1 MGSLT
6 VRDIPDNQLA
16 GLAEDAR
23 RNSRSMSAEV
33 RELIAERDRK
43 REVARSVARMRE
55 IREQSKGL
63 LGPWPDS
70 VALIRAVRDE
80 E

>member
-1 MGSLT
+1 MAT
-6 VRDIPDNQLA
+6 ATARNVDNGDYAHLSEGAEEA
-16 GLAEDAR
+16 G
-23 RNSRSMSAEV
+23 RSISDEL
-33 RELIAERDRK
+33 RILIADYARK
-43 REVARSVARMRE
+43 REVAESVVRMRE

-80 E
+80 G

>member
-1 MGSLT
+1 LATATARNVDDKDYAHLSEGAEESG
-6 VRDIPDNQLA
+6 RSISDQL
-16 GLAEDAR
+16 R
-23 RNSRSMSAEV
+23 I
-33 RELIAERDRK
+33 LIAEYARK
-43 REVARSVARMRE
+43 REVAKSVARMQE

>member
-1 MGSLT
+1 MATAT
-6 VRDIPDNQLA
+6 VRNVDDKDYAHLSEGADEA
-16 GLAEDAR
+16 G
-23 RNSRSMSAEV
+23 RSISDEL
-33 RELIAERDRK
+33 RILIADYARK
-43 REVARSVARMRE
+43 REVAKSVARMRE
-55 IREQSKGL
+55 IRELSKGQ

>member
-1 MGSLT
+1 MATATARNVDDKDYAHLGEGAEA
-6 VRDIPDNQLA
+6 A
-16 GLAEDAR
+16 G
-23 RNSRSMSAEV
+23 RSISDEL
-33 RELIAERDRK
+33 RILIADYARK
-43 REVARSVARMRE
+43 REVAKSVVRMRE

-80 E
+80 G